1 MNGTLVTYNRETRT
15 FDVRVQLEGGT
26 EERDDLMTIVQTF
39 VDTFTADRVCTM
51 HAEPRATLSSPWGSE
66 KVCRVYA
73 RFTVQAL

>member
-15 FDVRVQLEGGT
+15 FDVRIQVECPP
-26 EERDDLMTIVQTF
+26 EDRDDAMTIVQTF
-39 VDTFTADRVCTM
+39 VDTFTAGRVCEM
-51 HAEPRATLSSPWGSE
+51 HAEPRATLSSPWGNE